1 MTILQKV
8 LGNMERQENL
18 SQPNPAMWPRL
29 RDEETTCWASS
40 SFFSV
45 KEEER
50 KWIIFAIPL
59 HLLHFHYVTKAVL
72 FLRHFTYGM
81 RLFSKSIDSYDDRN
95 QWQKRAEVGKQRTSS
110 DLR

>member
-29 RDEETTCWASS
+29 RDEETTCWASF

-45 KEEER
+45 KHGEEMDN
-50 KWIIFAIPL
+50 FCHPSPSSP
-59 HLLHFHYVTKAVL
+59 FS
-72 FLRHFTYGM
+72 LRH
-81 RLFSKSIDSYDDRN
+81 KSCVVS
-95 QWQKRAEVGKQRTSS
+95 
-110 DLR
+110 